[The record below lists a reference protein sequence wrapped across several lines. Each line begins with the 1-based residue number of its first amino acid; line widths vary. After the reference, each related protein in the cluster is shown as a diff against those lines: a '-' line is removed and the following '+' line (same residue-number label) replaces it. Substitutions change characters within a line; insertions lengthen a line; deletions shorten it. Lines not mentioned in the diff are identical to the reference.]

1 MSIKDISVIADGPDT
16 SAQSDSVGAEFRRG
30 IKEGLPVLLGVI
42 PFALVLGAQ
51 ASHKG
56 LRKVR
61 TSS

>member
-42 PFALVLGAQ
+42 Y
-51 ASHKG
+51 
-56 LRKVR
+56 LR
-61 TSS
+61 